1 MSNPTATKRAV
12 SAASKVED
20 EYPTIVEEYN
30 SIVSDQYNIFLK
42 KHHDYGDRNI
52 TLGMD
57 INNRDDRNVMLC
69 GLAIRMNDKVQRLLN
84 LLFKRDGE
92 ACNESIED
100 AFKDLSNY
108 GIIAQIVNNKKWKK
122 D

>member
-30 SIVSDQYNIFLK
+30 SIVSDQYSIFLK

>member
-1 MSNPTATKRAV
+1 MSKTATINSNPAISTQ
-12 SAASKVED
+12 VEN
-20 EYPTIVEEYN
+20 EYPTIVQEYN
-30 SIVSDQYNIFLK
+30 NIVAEQYSIFLK

-57 INNRDDRNVMLC
+57 INNDDDRRIMLC

-84 LLFKRDGE
+84 LLFKRDGN

-108 GIIAQIVNNKKWKK
+108 GIISQIVNSKKWKK